1 MARVSFTN
9 NLQRHLDCPSVTVR
23 GESVRAILDATFAQ
37 NPKLRSYIL
46 DDQGALRQHVNIFVN
61 NAAVRDRARLTDP
74 VGESD
79 EIFLFS
85 AHCCHPS
92 LANDN
97 CSGMSVNTHLA
108 QALTSLQGKTRY
120 SYQFIFAPGTIGS
133 ITWLSRNEDKIKRIK
148 NGLILSCV
156 GDPGGPACI

>member
-61 NAAVRDRARLTDP
+61 NTAVRDRDRLTDP
-74 VGESD
+74 VGQTD
-79 EIFLFS
+79 EIFV
-85 AHCCHPS
+85 
-92 LANDN
+92 
-97 CSGMSVNTHLA
+97 M
-108 QALTSLQGKTRY
+108 QALS
-120 SYQFIFAPGTIGS
+120 
-133 ITWLSRNEDKIKRIK
+133 
-148 NGLILSCV
+148 
-156 GDPGGPACI
+156 GG